1 MGKTKKALTNAEIF
15 NAIVSRLQRKDM
27 IPEILEYAI
36 PESTVTDIKTDEFT
50 LCSHLDW
57 GASEGIY
64 LDVWLEIDD
73 EDQTRIKVGLGTFKT
88 LHDGQLAMR
97 IMARLL
103 ADFIFELDRFKAE
116 NRSAFEFTGYRVTAY
131 KDGGIAVKP
140 TIWYLN
146 KEMAEQEAEKS
157 LKKYPVVSV
166 TELATDT
173 VKYYKA
179 DEDGSETVQQ

>member
-1 MGKTKKALTNAEIF
+1 MAKTKKALTNAEIF

-27 IPEILEYAI
+27 IPGILEYAL
-36 PESTVTDIKTDEFT
+36 PESTVTDVKTEDFT

-64 LDVWLEIDD
+64 LEVWLEVND
-73 EDQTRIKVGLGTFKT
+73 EDQVRAKVGLGTFKT
-88 LHDGQLAMR
+88 LHNGQLAMR

-116 NRSAFEFTGYRVTAY
+116 TRSAFEFTGYRVTAY

-140 TIWYLN
+140 TIWCLHQ
-146 KEMAEQEAEKS
+146 EMAEQDAKKS
-157 LKKYPVVSV
+157 LEKYPVVSI
-166 TELATDT
+166 TELSTDT

-179 DEDGSETVQQ
+179 GQDGLEPVQQ